1 MIFFAIISHIL
12 YATMKINCIFVKN
25 ARDMLVNFTVKN
37 YRSFKQERTFSMEA
51 SSIKENKDSIISEG
65 KYKLLPLAVFYGAN
79 SNGKS
84 NFIEA
89 IATMC
94 SMVRRSVR
102 LNEGDALP
110 YDPFALDESSDT
122 RPTLLE
128 IQFIKDLVLYRYGFE
143 YDKTNI
149 ISEWL
154 YELFMRS
161 RDIIEVSEKRF
172 PEGLGKENLTNS
184 NRLFLSLVAQ
194 LNGEKSNSVMGWF
207 SKCNVLSGID
217 SKRYESITLLM
228 FLKHLNGA
236 DQAQEFFK
244 TLQLGF
250 NRFFVKKVDFP
261 KEALDSAP
269 KSIMSKLEKE
279 VATGSIVEPITTH
292 NVYDESGIVIGE
304 RIFNKNQMESEGTK
318 KVIEIS
324 GPIFDTLNEGK
335 TLIIDELDAKLHPL
349 LTRNI
354 VLLFMDPMKNMHG
367 AQLIFATH
375 DTNLLDLEIVRRDQ
389 IWFVEKDKVEST
401 DIYSLVEFKDEDG
414 KKVRND
420 RDIKRDYIR
429 GRYGAIPFIG
439 K

>member
-1 MIFFAIISHIL
+1 MI
-12 YATMKINCIFVKN
+12 
-25 ARDMLVNFTVKN
+25 VNFTVKN

-51 SSIKENKDSIISEG
+51 SSIKENKESVINKG
-65 KYKLLPLAVFYGAN
+65 KYNLLPLAVFYGAN
-79 SNGKS
+79 SGGKS
-84 NFIEA
+84 NFIQA
-89 IATMC
+89 ISTMR

-110 YDPFALDESSDT
+110 YDPFALDENSDSL
-122 RPTLLE
+122 PTLFE
-128 IQFIKDLVLYRYGFE
+128 IQFIQGEVLYRYGYE
-143 YDKTNI
+143 YDKTDI

-154 YELFMRS
+154 YEKRFGEKEYELFMRS
-161 RDIIEVSEKRF
+161 RDLIEVSAK
-172 PEGLGKENLTNS
+172 S
-184 NRLFLSLVAQ
+184 LSLVAQ
-194 LNGEKSNSVMGWF
+194 LKGEKSNSIMGWF
-207 SKCNVLSGID
+207 GECNVLSGID
-217 SKRYESITLLM
+217 SEGYEAFTLRM
-228 FLKHLNGA
+228 FLEHLNGA

-250 NRFFVKKVDFP
+250 TRFSVKKVDIP

-269 KSIMSKLEKE
+269 KSIRSQLERDL
-279 VATGSIVEPITTH
+279 ATGNVVEPITTH
-292 NVYDESGIVIGE
+292 NVYDENGLVIGE
-304 RIFNKNQMESEGTK
+304 RNFHKNQMESEGTK

-335 TLIIDELDAKLHPL
+335 TLIVDELDAKLHPL

-354 VLLFMDPMKNMHG
+354 VLLFMDPEKNRHG

-375 DTNLLDLEIVRRDQ
+375 DTNLLDLDIIRRDQ
-389 IWFVEKDKVEST
+389 IWFAEKDKVEST

>member
-1 MIFFAIISHIL
+1 
-12 YATMKINCIFVKN
+12 
-25 ARDMLVNFTVKN
+25 MLTNFTVKN
-37 YRSFKQERTFSMEA
+37 YRSFKLERTFSMES
-51 SSIKENKDSIISEG
+51 SSIKEHKDSVINKG
-65 KYKLLPLAVFYGAN
+65 KYSLLPLAVFYGAN
-79 SNGKS
+79 SGGKS
-84 NFIEA
+84 NLIQA
-89 IATMC
+89 IATMRGMIRC
-94 SMVRRSVR
+94 SVR
-102 LNEGDALP
+102 LNEGDTLP
-110 YDPFALDESSDT
+110 YDPFALDENSGSQ
-122 RPTLLE
+122 PTLFE
-128 IQFIKDLVLYRYGFE
+128 IQFIKDEALYRYGFE
-143 YDKTNI
+143 YNKTDI

-154 YELFMRS
+154 YEKRFGEKEYSLFIRS
-161 RDIIEVSEKRF
+161 RDMIEVSTKRF
-172 PEGLGKENLTNS
+172 LEGLGKEDLTNS

-194 LNGEKSNSVMGWF
+194 LKGEKANSIMGWF
-207 SKCNVLSGID
+207 SECNVLSGID
-217 SKRYESITLLM
+217 SEGYKSFTLKM
-228 FLKHLNGA
+228 FLEHLNGA

-250 NRFFVKKVDFP
+250 THFSVKKVDIP

-269 KSIMSKLEKE
+269 KSIRKQFEKE
-279 VATGSIVEPITTH
+279 LTTGNIVESITTH
-292 NVYDESGIVIGE
+292 NIYDENGLVVGE
-304 RIFNKNQMESEGTK
+304 RNFHKNKMESEGTN

-335 TLIIDELDAKLHPL
+335 TLIVDELDAKLHPL

-354 VLLFMDPMKNMHG
+354 VLLFMDPEKNKHG

-389 IWFVEKDKVEST
+389 IWFAEKDKVEST